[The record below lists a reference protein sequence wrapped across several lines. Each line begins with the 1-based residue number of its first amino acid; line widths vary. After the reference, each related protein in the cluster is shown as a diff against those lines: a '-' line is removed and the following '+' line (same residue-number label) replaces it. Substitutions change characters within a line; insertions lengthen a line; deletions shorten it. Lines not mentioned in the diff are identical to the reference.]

1 MTGKGA
7 RRKALGW
14 LGVVGFGAIGGI
26 ALGNLAIGDAGEPA
40 DRANS
45 YAEFTGNP
53 DATRVE
59 SLPVDPCYG
68 CADSYGASMRLK
80 SAREDRM
87 DGEFRELGAV
97 AIDYGS
103 APADDYRYGGRFD
116 DPDAARPMTMQS
128 PVPVPAVQPTA
139 TETGASEDAKLAVPA
154 TVPPTAED
162 LPTGSED
169 AQ

>member
-1 MTGKGA
+1 MTGKGE

-26 ALGNLAIGDAGEPA
+26 ALGNLTIGDVGEPA
-40 DRANS
+40 DRARS

-59 SLPVDPCYG
+59 SLPVEPCYG
-68 CADSYGASMRLK
+68 CADSYGVSMRLK
-80 SAREDRM
+80 STREDRM
-87 DGEFRELGAV
+87 DSEFRELGAV
-97 AIDYGS
+97 AIDYG
-103 APADDYRYGGRFD
+103 AEPADDYRYGGRFD
-116 DPDAARPMTMQS
+116 DPDATRTMTMQS

-139 TETGASEDAKLAVPA
+139 PQTGASEEAKLAA
-154 TVPPTAED
+154 PPTKPPTMED
-162 LPTGSED
+162 LPTGPKD